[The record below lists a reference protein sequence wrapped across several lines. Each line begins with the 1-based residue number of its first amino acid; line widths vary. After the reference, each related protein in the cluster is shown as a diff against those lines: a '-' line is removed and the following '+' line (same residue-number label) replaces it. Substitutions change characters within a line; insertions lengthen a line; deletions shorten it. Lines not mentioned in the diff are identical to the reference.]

1 MTSINMVTDK
11 LGRKLEIKA
20 LSIVDQFDL
29 LEAAQNQARYEQ
41 WFSLASIVFSC
52 LSIDAMPL
60 PKPRKPED
68 FKKNIAILKDEGVEA
83 ILDHFAKDNETKT
96 YEEMIESEKNS

>member
-1 MTSINMVTDK
+1 MSNVNTVTDK
-11 LGRKLEIKA
+11 LGRAIEVKS

-29 LEAAQNQARYEQ
+29 LEAAQQQARYEH
-41 WFSLASIVFSC
+41 WFSLASMVFSC
-52 LSIDAMPL
+52 LSIDGTPL

-83 ILDHFAKDNETKT
+83 VLKHFSKVNEEKS
-96 YEEMIESEKNS
+96 YEATVEAEKNS